1 MRHLVY
7 SVRYSM
13 ITINSSLLSIALNS
27 SVIKTPVYND
37 TEYLNDVITEPVFL
51 GLTGYYDNDNEFV
64 YIYCAVLKRLTT
76 PSDFHIPLPSIVP
89 FAHSWISFIHA
100 CIYYIFPR
108 SPGTASFFPFLWVSS
123 ES

>member
-13 ITINSSLLSIALNS
+13 ITINSSLLSKALNS

-51 GLTGYYDNDNEFV
+51 GLTGYYDNDNEFL
-64 YIYCAVLKRLTT
+64 YILRGFKMSDDAFRLSYSIAFYC
-76 PSDFHIPLPSIVP
+76 SI
-89 FAHSWISFIHA
+89 
-100 CIYYIFPR
+100 R
-108 SPGTASFFPFLWVSS
+108 PFLDLFHSCLYILHLSTFSGDGLVFSFPLGFQ
-123 ES
+123 